1 MTAPA
6 SHSYGGLDLCTLYPE
21 VMPPG
26 MQPQDLPQPASL
38 GAALLQGYCAQCHAL
53 PGPGRH
59 TADEWPAVLDR
70 MILLMD
76 VTSRFGGLMGKV
88 RVPGAGE
95 SEVLRA
101 YLTGNALQALQGEPR
116 GMGATAFSS
125 HCGSC
130 HALPDA
136 GQHSLEEWPG
146 VLKRMQRN
154 MTVMKYSPPS
164 REHMV
169 QIRYFLEQS
178 RQAGHAS
185 VPRGKAP
192 VLSGGTGDSGFKPG
206 DVFDSGR
213 WLALGPFL
221 LLVFVGLARHFLPY
235 TGQTD
240 NKPIRIF
247 NNAAISIFLNNNP
260 TN

>member
-1 MTAPA
+1 MRGLAFCIGIFWCVTALA

-26 MQPQDLPQPASL
+26 MQPQDLPQSESL
-38 GAALLQGYCAQCHAL
+38 GASLLQIYCAQCHAL

-59 TADEWPAVLDR
+59 TAGEWQAVLDK
-70 MILLMD
+70 MNLLMD
-76 VTSRFGGLMGKV
+76 VTSRFGRLMGNVK
-88 RVPGAGE
+88 VPGAEE

-101 YLTGNALQALQGEPR
+101 YLTHNSLQAMQGEPR
-116 GMGATAFSS
+116 GMGAVAFTS

-136 GQHSLEEWPG
+136 GQHSLQEWPA

-164 REHMV
+164 RELMV
-169 QIRYFLEQS
+169 QIQYFLEQNL
-178 RQAGHAS
+178 QTETDTIPADTN
-185 VPRGKAP
+185 P
-192 VLSGGTGDSGFKPG
+192 VLSGITGDSGFNAS

-213 WLALGPFL
+213 WMALGPLL
-221 LLVFVGLARHFLPY
+221 LLVFVGLARWWR
-235 TGQTD
+235 G
-240 NKPIRIF
+240 RVR
-247 NNAAISIFLNNNP
+247 S
-260 TN
+260 